1 MPKWLKEAHDLN
13 EVAKRRCLM
22 VLDVLSGAKPV
33 SDAIEDAKISRGL
46 YYQLET
52 KAMRGMLHALSP
64 AADTTGQPVGM
75 TEKLKTLTEKVTRL
89 ECEKR
94 RLERLLYITKQV
106 VRSGPI
112 ALGPGRPR
120 RSSTT
125 NGKRPSSS
133 SRTKATPTT
142 SSPST
147 PTTAGAGERSPG
159 NGN

>member
-13 EVAKRRCLM
+13 DVAKRRCLM
-22 VLDVLSGAKPV
+22 VLDVLSGARPV
-33 SDAIEDAKISRGL
+33 SDAIEEAKISRGL

-52 KAMRGMLHALSP
+52 KAVRGMLHALSP
-64 AADTTGQPVGM
+64 AADTSQPVGL
-75 TEKLKTLTEKVTRL
+75 TEKLKSLTERVRRL

-112 ALGPGRPR
+112 ALGPGRPL
-120 RSSTT
+120 RSSTR
-125 NGKRPSSS
+125 NGKKPSASS
-133 SRTKATPTT
+133 TTKPMPAT
-142 SSPST
+142 SGPST
-147 PTTAGAGERSPG
+147 PTTAGAGARSPG